1 MQIHLPEELDK
12 YDKIVYEPFCI
23 FEKNNFL
30 ENLSFSLQPGEFSY
44 LIGKTGSGKSSILRS
59 IYCDVPIQS
68 GNCIIDGV
76 CINNIKKSKV
86 PLLRRKIGIIFQDFK
101 LLSDRTVFKN
111 LEFVLKATE
120 WNDKSKINERI
131 DEVLDQ
137 VKMNDFKNKFPDR
150 FFQIGIAEANMIG
163 IAAGMT
169 IGEKIPYTGTFA
181 NFSTGRV
188 YDQIRQSVA
197 YSNKNVKIC
206 ASHAGITLGEDGA
219 THQILEDIGLMKM
232 LPGMTVINPCDYNQT
247 KLATIEISKFF
258 GPVYL
263 RFGRPKVPLFTDLKV
278 KFEIGKGIILK
289 KGRGCNN
296 SCHWSLSLGVFNCK

>member
-1 MQIHLPEELDK
+1 MKSEIIIYEKVSL
-12 YDKIVYEPFCI
+12 KIGE
-23 FEKNNFL
+23 NNFL

-137 VKMNDFKNKFPDR
+137 VKMNDFKNRFPYQLSGGEQQR
-150 FFQIGIAEANMIG
+150 ISIARAILNNPNLILADEPTGNLDPATSNEIMELILDINSKG
-163 IAAGMT
+163 ST
-169 IGEKIPYTGTFA
+169 I
-181 NFSTGRV
+181 
-188 YDQIRQSVA
+188 
-197 YSNKNVKIC
+197 
-206 ASHAGITLGEDGA
+206 LMA
-219 THQILEDIGLMKM
+219 TH
-232 LPGMTVINPCDYNQT
+232 DYNV
-247 KLATIEISKFF
+247 ISKY
-258 GPVYL
+258 PKKTL
-263 RFGRPKVPLFTDLKV
+263 RVENGKLFELS
-278 KFEIGKGIILK
+278 K
-289 KGRGCNN
+289 KT
-296 SCHWSLSLGVFNCK
+296 